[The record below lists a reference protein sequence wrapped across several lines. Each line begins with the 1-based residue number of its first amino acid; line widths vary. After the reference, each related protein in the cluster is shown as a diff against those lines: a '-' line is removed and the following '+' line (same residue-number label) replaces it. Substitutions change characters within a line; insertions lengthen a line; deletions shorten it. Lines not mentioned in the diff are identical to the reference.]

1 MFLLISQLHSLPTGV
16 AIVYIYSQVTSVV
29 MHCTHIATQCIHV
42 AMLLVQPHSICM
54 FIQCLFTCV
63 MCILLCSYMYTGYSQ
78 GLDIYREKYTAHMQT
93 VILFV
98 ILDNPVC
105 NTAEFYV
112 FQSYLKYSAILLHI
126 CILIPFERYSERVY
140 VCVCV
145 DHTRISSA
153 AVYSPFCIPHQRFCG
168 SDSTWDSR

>member
-1 MFLLISQLHSLPTGV
+1 
-16 AIVYIYSQVTSVV
+16 
-29 MHCTHIATQCIHV
+29 
-42 AMLLVQPHSICM
+42 
-54 FIQCLFTCV
+54 

-78 GLDIYREKYTAHMQT
+78 GLYIYIEKYTAHMQT

-168 SDSTWDSR
+168 SDSTWDSRWSPESLCGAKKVDSTREQLSCTALYAGFYSYWMQNCTALFAVFYSFIWTFLEPLMRGFVTT